1 MQKNFTHNLVIAVGL
16 NQYQNNIAKLNT
28 TKPDP
33 EELAKLLKDEYQ
45 VELITDDT
53 ERKPRLNELENLL
66 TLCIKLRLQVLLNF
80 YPKFRKFQ

>member
-1 MQKNFTHNLVIAVGL
+1 MIAVGL
-16 NQYQNNIAKLNT
+16 NQYQKNIAKLNT

-45 VELITDDT
+45 VELNTDDT
-53 ERKPRLNELENLL
+53 EGKPRLNELENLL

-80 YPKFRKFQ
+80 SPKSRKFQ